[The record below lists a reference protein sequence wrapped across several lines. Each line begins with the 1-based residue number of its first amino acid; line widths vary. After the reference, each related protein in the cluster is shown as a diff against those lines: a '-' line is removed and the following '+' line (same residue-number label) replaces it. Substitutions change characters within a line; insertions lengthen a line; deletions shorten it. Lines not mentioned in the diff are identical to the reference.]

1 VTRASIIGLCLAVE
15 LLAGCATPPRENF
28 YTLSADAPS
37 EGVADRAL
45 PIAASVVVGP
55 VSLPELVDR
64 PQLVVRI
71 AANQVVILEQQRWA
85 GPLKSEIARV
95 IAENLGQLLGTPR
108 ASADPENV
116 VRDAD
121 YRVLVDVQSFE
132 SVPGEQ
138 VAIDALWSI
147 RRRASGDARIGRST
161 VRERTGGAGYDAVAG
176 AHSRALANV
185 SRDIA
190 QAVRALDAA
199 GR

>member
-1 VTRASIIGLCLAVE
+1 MTRASITVLCLAVE
-15 LLAGCATPPRENF
+15 LLAGCATTPRENF
-28 YTLSADAPS
+28 YTLSAGAPA
-37 EGVADRAL
+37 EGVAERAD
-45 PIAASVVVGP
+45 PIAASVAVGP
-55 VSLPELVDR
+55 VSLPEVVDR

-71 AANQVVILEQQRWA
+71 AANRVAILEQQRWA
-85 GPLKSEIARV
+85 GPLKTEIARV

-116 VRDAD
+116 MGDAD
-121 YRVLVDVQSFE
+121 YRVLVDVQAFE

-138 VAIDALWSI
+138 VAIDVLWSI

-190 QAVRALDAA
+190 EAVRALDAA